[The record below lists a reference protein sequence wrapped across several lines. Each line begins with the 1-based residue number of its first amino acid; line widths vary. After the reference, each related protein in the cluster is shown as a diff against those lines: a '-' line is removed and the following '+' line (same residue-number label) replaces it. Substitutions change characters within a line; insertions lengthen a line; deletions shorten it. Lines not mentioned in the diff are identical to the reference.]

1 LLYFKDTRGEGVASN
16 ISDMASRQILDAIDR
31 VLKEISERLAP
42 RAPELETASDSS
54 VPAGKADNGEYE
66 TFQ

>member
-1 LLYFKDTRGEGVASN
+1 
-16 ISDMASRQILDAIDR
+16 MASRQILDAIDR